1 MREILYKLYSIPRER
16 ERSMDLVFP
25 ASFFAVLQFRYCAR
39 TRLFHELLLE

>member
-1 MREILYKLYSIPRER
+1 MREFPYKLYSIPRER
-16 ERSMDLVFP
+16 KRYMDLVIP